1 MKLFLLLNIDIEQVM
16 MVNYMF
22 DINLLNYHH
31 DHEDIVEVLNMIDM
45 DQVMFQLFDN
55 VFQYLNSI
63 LYVVM
68 ELFYFPYDLIVC
80 VHSKKKND

>member
-1 MKLFLLLNIDIEQVM
+1 

-22 DINLLNYHH
+22 EINLLNYHH

-55 VFQYLNSI
+55 VFQYLNLVLNVI
-63 LYVVM
+63 M
-68 ELFYFPYDLIVC
+68 ELFYFHYYLIVC
-80 VHSKKKND
+80 VHSKQKKND